1 MNDHGKW
8 SISYPIRLSV
18 LSLVGFPL
26 FDKVFIPSGFQW
38 WITDI
43 KHLPKKCVKILT
55 PWKKL
60 WIIKKKKHLETPG
73 KNDSNIMIAV

>member
-1 MNDHGKW
+1 MNYHGKW

-26 FDKVFIPSGFQW
+26 FDKVYHSIRISMMDHRHF
-38 WITDI
+38 
-43 KHLPKKCVKILT
+43 PKKCVKILT

-60 WIIKKKKHLETPG
+60 WIIKKNKHLETPV
-73 KNDSNIMIAV
+73 KNDLNIMIAV